1 MAKPYSEDLRGRVV
15 GAGQDGA
22 TIPETAEQLGVSIS
36 SVVRFRR
43 LHRETGSVSPA
54 KFGGYKGYALAAHE
68 ELVRQLVAEQPDI
81 TLAELKALLAKEK
94 VTVGQSSISRFLR
107 HLNLRLKKSL
117 RAAEQDRP
125 DVAAGRKAL
134 QKQQPRLDLK
144 RLVFIDETSVSTTI
158 TRLYGRAPQGERL
171 IQKVPHGNWKTITF
185 VAALRH
191 DRVTAPFVLEGPMNG
206 EMFKAYVEQFLAPT
220 LKRDDVVFMDNVSVH
235 KVDGVEE
242 AIEARGAIPF
252 YLPAYSPDLNPIE
265 QLFAKLKALLRKVA
279 AYTLKNAAFTVRSL
293 CNAVASCLNQISRT
307 ECAAYLANSGYGPPK
322 RKPL

>member
-1 MAKPYSEDLRGRVV
+1 MRRREDLRGRVV

-68 ELVRQLVAEQPDI
+68 ELVRQLVADQPDI
-81 TLAELKALLAKEK
+81 
-94 VTVGQSSISRFLR
+94 
-107 HLNLRLKKSL
+107 
-117 RAAEQDRP
+117 AA
-125 DVAAGRKAL
+125 ARKAL

-185 VAALRH
+185 VAALR
-191 DRVTAPFVLEGPMNG
+191 
-206 EMFKAYVEQFLAPT
+206 Q
-220 LKRDDVVFMDNVSVH
+220 
-235 KVDGVEE
+235 
-242 AIEARGAIPF
+242 
-252 YLPAYSPDLNPIE
+252 
-265 QLFAKLKALLRKVA
+265 
-279 AYTLKNAAFTVRSL
+279 
-293 CNAVASCLNQISRT
+293 
-307 ECAAYLANSGYGPPK
+307 
-322 RKPL
+322 